1 MSDPIPL
8 TRPTFG
14 DEELDAVQAV
24 LQSGWVAGQGPR
36 GTELEARFAG
46 RCGVDHAVA
55 VANCTAALHL
65 SLLALGVGPG
75 DEVLVADYTYPA
87 TGHAVAYTGARPVFV
102 DVLPDT
108 WTIAPDAAAELIGP
122 RTRGMIAVDAFG
134 QCADYDALRELAERD
149 GLFLVEDAACSV
161 GATYRRRP
169 AGSLADVA
177 CFSLHARK
185 GITSGEGGVIVTDDA
200 ALADTARK
208 LSCFGVESAYAR
220 QDGAG
225 ADARDVPVPA
235 FEQLGYNYKL
245 SDIQA
250 AIATVQ
256 FDHLDEFL
264 AARRRVAARYG
275 DLLAEVDGVTLPVVA
290 ADRDHTWQSYVLTLD
305 ANVARGPFVASLREA
320 GVQANIGTYASHLQP
335 VYGERPACPVSAGL
349 FARHVAIPMY
359 SGLRDNDV
367 ERVAHAVRDA
377 VPAARGQRGAAP
389 SAANRS

>member
-14 DEELDAVQAV
+14 DDELDAVRAV
-24 LQSGWVAGQGPR
+24 LESGWVAGQGPR
-36 GTELEARFAG
+36 GTELEARFAA
-46 RCGVDHAVA
+46 RCEVGHAVA

-65 SLLALGVGPG
+65 ALLALGVGPG

-108 WTIAPDAAAELIGP
+108 WTIAPDAAAELVGP
-122 RTRGMIAVDAFG
+122 QTRGIIAVDAFG
-134 QCADYDALRELAERD
+134 QCADYDALRDLAGGN

-161 GATYRRRP
+161 GATYRGRP

-185 GITSGEGGVIVTDDA
+185 GITSGEGGIVVTDDA

-220 QDGAG
+220 QGD
-225 ADARDVPVPA
+225 ADSRDLPVPV
-235 FEQLGYNYKL
+235 FDRLGYNYKL

-250 AIATVQ
+250 AIAAVQ
-256 FDHLDEFL
+256 FDRLDEFL
-264 AARRRVAARYG
+264 AARRHVAARYG
-275 DLLAEVDGVTLPVVA
+275 ELLADVDGIQLPAVA

-305 ANVARGPFVASLREA
+305 TTVPRGPFVAALRDA

-335 VYGERPACPVSAGL
+335 VYGERPPCPVSAGL

-359 SGLRDNDV
+359 AGLRDVDV
-367 ERVAHAVRDA
+367 ARVATAVHDA
-377 VPAARGQRGAAP
+377 VEAARAQRPAAP
-389 SAANRS
+389 SPASRS